1 MRVFIVLPVRGT
13 DRQGMAVRAHKE
25 AVGTQNCFCLVWL
38 FLEEKER
45 EILTEF
51 SYCTAKNILFRKV
64 CDTVMYNINVAI
76 HGQLTKNKTK
86 PQFNQ
91 HNQSDLLKPVKDH
104 LCSNKLRKSQAQMPQ
119 YPVADEG
126 STVYQKQ
133 FTMWVLGTE
142 FNGNQ
147 RCPPEAVAWGHTD
160 SASEEGT
167 WLQWLA
173 WSPHPAPAAVL
184 TFPHSACRKQG
195 GQEPIK
201 WYRERL

>member
-1 MRVFIVLPVRGT
+1 MQSNARTEGRKERRKDGRLLWQQEHMRVFIVLPVRGT

-64 CDTVMYNINVAI
+64 CDTVMHNINVAI

-91 HNQSDLLKPVKDH
+91 HNQSDLLKPVKGSPV
-104 LCSNKLRKSQAQMPQ
+104 LKQA
-119 YPVADEG
+119 EEI
-126 STVYQKQ
+126 T
-133 FTMWVLGTE
+133 GT
-142 FNGNQ
+142 
-147 RCPPEAVAWGHTD
+147 D
-160 SASEEGT
+160 ASISG
-167 WLQWLA
+167 
-173 WSPHPAPAAVL
+173 
-184 TFPHSACRKQG
+184 C
-195 GQEPIK
+195 
-201 WYRERL
+201 